1 MPRESEV
8 STIQRDFILTALRE
22 NIRVDGRRF
31 EQFRNLELEFGDE
44 YGTVTL
50 RLGKTRFVV
59 VVKYGNNDAKNGEVL
74 LTRVNSCQGPCAD
87 IGRSHQAAGGA
98 QV

>member
-8 STIQRDFILTALRE
+8 SNIQRDFILTALRE

-50 RLGKTRFVV
+50 RLGKTRFVIV
-59 VVKYGNNDAKNGEVL
+59 VVVVIVIQNMKTNDARKWEGFCFN
-74 LTRVNSCQGPCAD
+74 
-87 IGRSHQAAGGA
+87 
-98 QV
+98 